1 MAQPQPSL
9 RSAPNQRIHV
19 AGAFCPVCDQPI
31 PNEKA
36 EQVRARLKEN
46 ERELSDA
53 VTLRMKEQFAQE
65 RRAD

>member
-9 RSAPNQRIHV
+9 RSAPDQHIHV

-46 ERELSDA
+46 ERGLSDA
-53 VTLRMKEQFAQE
+53 VTLRTEGTVRAGA
-65 RRAD
+65 RAD